1 MNVINIQ
8 NWCPSSKYEGK
19 RNKTKNIQYTY
30 VSTLIW
36 RIIDETQR
44 LNEKNIVYD
53 EICNFTIHLIVKN
66 NFIAMFLHK
75 RV

>member
-1 MNVINIQ
+1 MSLTFKIDVHQANMKAKEIKQKYIHMYQ
-8 NWCPSSKYEGK
+8 LKYEELLMK
-19 RNKTKNIQYTY
+19 
-30 VSTLIW
+30 
-36 RIIDETQR
+36 TQR